1 MSGGSLSG
9 SGEGASGA
17 LTPPVFSSVPA
28 LDRRLRAGLWLLL
41 AVFSFSGV
49 FGHSLWGGNDAREGG
64 MIWDMVRHDTL
75 VTPTIDGRPFLE
87 KPPLLHWTGVAI
99 CRLAG
104 RVNEGLVRLPA
115 ALYGFGTLVLIV
127 MLVRGPR
134 AGAGFDRGREVAAW
148 GAAFLCGTAIEF
160 QEYAR
165 IVLTDMALVF
175 TVTLALFAFWR
186 AYLRPGSG
194 RWLAFLLAAALSF
207 YAKGL
212 IGPVL
217 IWAAVGLFLLW
228 QRRFRLLAGLAALY
242 LPLLLLAVLPW
253 AVALARADGEAA
265 VRFFFWDN
273 QVGRFFHFHDAA
285 LPHDPFFINKEAW
298 YYYLTNLPLYLAPWT
313 LLIVPA
319 LLAWARRSSPFRT
332 PFDRFVA
339 SGVAGMALVLQVS
352 SAKVASYALPVYPLL
367 FTAVALWLAEAAA
380 RGDATWLERWS
391 VRLTAATT
399 GLLLGLVPVALVA
412 GTFVRPRLFRT
423 GGALATGAG
432 LALAVAALTL
442 LGGAALLLVRLL
454 RSPARPLV
462 AFAGPASYALIMVI
476 AMHLVAPVLDHLRSY
491 RPIADLAGAE
501 LDDGVAVALGT
512 EEYRDVGAFTF
523 YLDRRLPLLGGDT
536 AAAFLRSPQPRAVLV
551 PRAQLP
557 AFEARLAG
565 LPHGRLVAGDPGTLS
580 RAWVLV
586 TNAAELAAEHHP
598 SEPAGGELLVARG
611 RRARGPRG
619 GLARTLRPQARLGG
633 GVVRGPG
640 NR

>member
-1 MSGGSLSG
+1 VA
-9 SGEGASGA
+9 ASGA
-17 LTPPVFSSVPA
+17 ALGSPA
-28 LDRRLRAGLWLLL
+28 LDRRLRLGLWLLL

-104 RVNEGLVRLPA
+104 RVDEGLVRLPA

-127 MLVRGPR
+127 LLVRGPR
-134 AGAGFDRGREVAAW
+134 AAGGFDRAREIAAW
-148 GAAFLCGTAIEF
+148 AAAFLCGTAIEF
-160 QEYAR
+160 FEYAR

-175 TVTLALFAFWR
+175 TVTLALAAFWR
-186 AYLRPGSG
+186 AYRRPGAA
-194 RWLAFLLAAALSF
+194 RWFTFLLAAALSF

-217 IWAAVGLFLLW
+217 VWATVGVFLLW

-242 LPLLLLAVLPW
+242 VPLLLLAVLPW

-273 QVGRFFHFHDAA
+273 QVGRFFHFHDAG

-298 YYYLTNLPLYLAPWT
+298 TYYLTNLPLYLAPWT
-313 LLIVPA
+313 LLVVPA

-332 PFDRFVA
+332 PFHRFVT
-339 SGVAGMALVLQVS
+339 SGVAGMAAVLQAS
-352 SAKVASYALPVYPLL
+352 SAKVASYALPVYPFL
-367 FTAVALWLAEAAA
+367 FMAVGLWLAEMMG
-380 RGDATWLERWS
+380 RERATWLERWS
-391 VRLTAATT
+391 VRLTAAAT
-399 GLLLGLVPVALVA
+399 GLLLGLVPVAFLA
-412 GTFVRPRLFRT
+412 GAFVRPQRFHIDPPP
-423 GGALATGAG
+423 ATVAG
-432 LALAVAALTL
+432 FALAVSGLMLLVAAT
-442 LGGAALLLVRLL
+442 LLLVRLQ

-462 AFAGPASYALIMVI
+462 AVAGPASYALIAVV
-476 AMHLVAPVLDHLRSY
+476 AMHLVAPVIDHERSY
-491 RPIADLAGAE
+491 RPIADLAADE

-512 EEYRDVGAFTF
+512 EEYRDAGAFTF
-523 YLDRRLPLLGGDT
+523 YLDERLPLLP
-536 AAAFLRSPQPRAVLV
+536 AAAGASFLRSPQPRAILV

-557 AFEARLAG
+557 AFEAGLAG

-598 SEPAGGELLVARG
+598 PSPAGGELLAARG
-611 RRARGPRG
+611 RRARGPRDG
-619 GLARTLRPQARLGG
+619 RPDGPRPRATLGG
-633 GVVRGPG
+633 AAHGPG
-640 NR
+640 DR